1 MKNDREKRSK
11 ATTLSYKISVPYHD
25 FLKPNAG
32 TVLYNDFFIPNIR
45 TILCCTKR
53 RYRYHTSTMTLLN
66 KMQRVYYTPN
76 SMDDIH
82 QMQCLGNTNTKV
94 KVMTFINNWKKYFS
108 RSGSTQSQV
117 RGSGS
122 TEFQVEESESV
133 PGRRLWNFLSQI
145 RTEVCME
152 CLLMFDTAAVVF
164 LPGCSHPAEELSVG

>member
-1 MKNDREKRSK
+1 MMKNDREKRSK

-94 KVMTFINNWKKYFS
+94 KVMTFINN
-108 RSGSTQSQV
+108 
-117 RGSGS
+117 
-122 TEFQVEESESV
+122 
-133 PGRRLWNFLSQI
+133 
-145 RTEVCME
+145 
-152 CLLMFDTAAVVF
+152 
-164 LPGCSHPAEELSVG
+164 